1 MMKKVG
7 IYSGS
12 FNPIHHG
19 HVMLAN
25 YLVEFSDLDELWFVV
40 TPQNPLK
47 QKAELLDDNE
57 RLKMVQLAVADDPRF
72 RVSDIE
78 MHLPR
83 PSYTINTLNTLS
95 EQYPDCQ
102 FVFICGMDSLQNFKH
117 WRDYQKILDNYELL
131 VFPREGYDGGD
142 LADYPSVTVLKTPI
156 LEISSTFIRQCIK
169 EGRDVRHFVPERTF
183 KYMKQHGFYEW
194 WYKHSSSFHS
204 AMPLSVLLKH
214 TPIL

>member
-1 MMKKVG
+1 MKKIG

-47 QKAELLDDNE
+47 KKFDLLDDTE
-57 RLKMVQLAVADDPRF
+57 RLKMVQLAIGDDPRF

-83 PSYTINTLNTLS
+83 PSYTINTLTVLS
-95 EQYPDCQ
+95 EQYPDCR
-102 FVFICGMDSLQNFKH
+102 FVFICGMDSLQNLH
-117 WRDYQKILDNYELL
+117 QWREYQKILDDYELL
-131 VFPREGYDGGD
+131 VFPREGYNGGE
-142 LADYPSVTVLKTPI
+142 LVHHPSVTILKTPI
-156 LEISSTFIRQCIK
+156 LEISSTFIRKSIL
-169 EGRDVRHFVPERTF
+169 EGRDVRHFMPGRVYEYLHEKR
-183 KYMKQHGFYEW
+183 FYQ
-194 WYKHSSSFHS
+194 
-204 AMPLSVLLKH
+204 AD
-214 TPIL
+214 

>member
-1 MMKKVG
+1 MKKIG

-40 TPQNPLK
+40 SPQNPLK
-47 QKAELLDDNE
+47 KKEDLLDDDE
-57 RLKMVQLAVADDPRF
+57 RLKMVQLAVGDDPRF
-72 RVSDIE
+72 CVSDIE
-78 MHLPR
+78 MHLPT
-83 PSYTINTLNTLS
+83 PSYTINTLAALS

-102 FVFICGMDSLQNFKH
+102 FVFICGMDSLQNFRN
-117 WRDYQKILDNYELL
+117 WREYQKILDNYELL

-142 LADYPSVTVLKTPI
+142 LVDYPSVSILKTAI

-169 EGRDVRHFVPERTF
+169 EGRDVRHFMPEKAFNYLMQNRF
-183 KYMKQHGFYEW
+183 YM
-194 WYKHSSSFHS
+194 
-204 AMPLSVLLKH
+204 
-214 TPIL
+214 

>member
-1 MMKKVG
+1 MKKIG

-47 QKAELLDDNE
+47 KKEDLLDDDE
-57 RLKMVQLAVADDPRF
+57 RLKMVQLAIGDDPRI

-78 MHLPR
+78 MHLPT
-83 PSYTINTLNTLS
+83 PSYTINTLTALS
-95 EQYPDCQ
+95 EQYPDSE
-102 FVFICGMDSLQNFKH
+102 FVFICGMDSLQNLKN
-117 WRDYQKILDNYELL
+117 WREYQRILDNYELL

-142 LADYPSVTVLKTPI
+142 LINYPSVTVLKTPI
-156 LEISSTFIRQCIK
+156 LEISSTFIRQCVK
-169 EGRDVRHFVPERTF
+169 EGRDVRHFMPE
-183 KYMKQHGFYEW
+183 KAYQYLISSGAA
-194 WYKHSSSFHS
+194 SSF
-204 AMPLSVLLKH
+204 
-214 TPIL
+214 